1 MNARGHILAILI
13 LSVLCGCNDHQK
25 EQSEDSSPSARKVK
39 FSAEIPDYYSD
50 GCNGEVSNY
59 PVPFE
64 KAPKETP
71 FLFLPENAVNLAKG
85 KRVKCREGLTIIQGS
100 LEMITNGDK
109 QATEGHFVE
118 FDFDNFTTPWVQV
131 DLGSVCE
138 IHGIWVWHY
147 YGTGT
152 IGEKLYE
159 DVVVR
164 ISSDEDFGEEVTTVF
179 NNDFDGSSGFG
190 IGKDKPYWETR
201 FGKAI
206 SVDGVKGR
214 YVRVSGTGDCK
225 YHRFGMI
232 ELEVYGHLSI
242 KKNNAGEQGM
252 AHQPESDF

>member
-1 MNARGHILAILI
+1 M
-13 LSVLCGCNDHQK
+13 
-25 EQSEDSSPSARKVK
+25 VK
-39 FSAEIPDYYSD
+39 CSAEIPDYYSD
-50 GCNGEVSNY
+50 GCNAQVSSY

-64 KAPKETP
+64 KVPKETP
-71 FLFLPENAVNLAKG
+71 FLYLPEDAVNLAKG

-100 LEMITNGDK
+100 LEMITDGDK
-109 QATEGHFVE
+109 RATGGSFVD
-118 FDFDNFTTPWVQV
+118 FDFDKVTRQWVQV
-131 DLGSVCE
+131 DLGDVCE

-159 DVVVR
+159 DVVVQ
-164 ISSDEDFGEEVTTVF
+164 ISSDEDFGEQVTTVF

-214 YVRVSGTGDCK
+214 YVRVMGTGDCK
-225 YHRFGMI
+225 YHGFAMI
-232 ELEVYGHLSI
+232 ELEVYGLLSI
-242 KKNNAGEQGM
+242 KKNNA
-252 AHQPESDF
+252 ANKTRHDNPN

>member
-1 MNARGHILAILI
+1 MNHRGHISAILI
-13 LSVLCGCNDHQK
+13 LCLLFGCNDRK
-25 EQSEDSSPSARKVK
+25 MEQSEERSPTTRMVK

-50 GCNGEVSNY
+50 GCNAQVSSY

-64 KAPKETP
+64 KVPKETP
-71 FLFLPENAVNLAKG
+71 FLYLPEGAVNLAKG
-85 KRVKCREGLTIIQGS
+85 KRVKTREGLTIIQGS
-100 LEMITNGDK
+100 LEMITDGDK
-109 QATEGHFVE
+109 QATEGHFVV
-118 FDFDNFTTPWVQV
+118 FDSDKVTTQWVQV
-131 DLGSVCE
+131 DLGDICE

-159 DVVVR
+159 DVVVQ
-164 ISSDEDFGEEVTTVF
+164 ISSDEDFGEQVTTVF

-225 YHRFGMI
+225 SHLFGMI
-232 ELEVYGHLSI
+232 ELEVYGHLI
-242 KKNNAGEQGM
+242 NKKNNAGEQ
-252 AHQPESDF
+252 AP